1 MERMPLQPPP
11 AWAAIACVATA
22 YLWAGARSPPI
33 HDCCLRGTLPRYSL
47 CLQAPPMPLGDHCP
61 YGHCRLYPQP
71 SLVSASDRAG
81 GCTCA
86 IAANATIAYTVFA
99 HVRLSLC
106 SSVTAIATIMQSDA
120 TAAIVPNNATQP
132 LSTIE

>member
-11 AWAAIACVATA
+11 AWAAIACATTA
-22 YLWAGARSPPI
+22 YLWAGAWSPPI
-33 HDCCLRGTLPRYSL
+33 HDYCLRTTLPRYRL
-47 CLQAPPMPLGDHCP
+47 YLQVPPMPLGDHCP
-61 YGHCRLYPQP
+61 YGHCRLCPQP
-71 SLVSASDRAG
+71 PLVSASGHAG
-81 GCTCA
+81 GCTCV

-106 SSVTAIATIMQSDA
+106 SSVTVIATKMQSDA
-120 TAAIVPNNATQP
+120 TAAIVPINATQP